1 MDFSS
6 NENLLGNSF
15 RKRSHE
21 ESLVLLPQIRY
32 PKVRFWLP
40 RWNFFPCSR
49 DVFRPTPNLVAFHPY
64 FPCSELWFFV
74 QQNCIRRPGTPPPTA
89 AVNAIRVGSFG
100 FHDASVQWELILVGI
115 LESLPVDS
123 ETS

>member
-40 RWNFFPCSR
+40 RWNFSPCSR

-64 FPCSELWFFV
+64 FPCSELWF
-74 QQNCIRRPGTPPPTA
+74 
-89 AVNAIRVGSFG
+89 SFSKTV
-100 FHDASVQWELILVGI
+100 FAD
-115 LESLPVDS
+115 LESSSHSGS
-123 ETS
+123 ECNPCRIFWIPRCLGAVGANISRNS